1 MKDTVLAA
9 NPLVVI
15 PAIFKMPL
23 EYMVA
28 AAILMAVFG
37 FRFLGDAI
45 SGVAG
50 AVTMST
56 KDMSVLFVAMA
67 IKVGWA
73 LISAYLLTVNM
84 RILGLLYI
92 SKKQQFGWF
101 SR

>member
-1 MKDTVLAA
+1 
-9 NPLVVI
+9 
-15 PAIFKMPL
+15 
-23 EYMVA
+23 
-28 AAILMAVFG
+28 
-37 FRFLGDAI
+37 
-45 SGVAG
+45 
-50 AVTMST
+50 MST